1 MSDGDLI
8 SSLYPPPPP
17 YYKYF
22 TEENLNKLDAWVSAE
37 TTRQGDK
44 EEVKEEVKEE
54 EDDIKEEEEEEE
66 DKDINKDVKDINE
79 DKYINKDKDKSP
91 PGELKFLVPPTT
103 PSGTNYRGYGNIW
116 SFEDKLPS
124 LKESNWEQ
132 LYQDDD
138 ESITSEIKIKE
149 LHKLMDS
156 LLLNFLELVGIIS
169 IDPGQFEGKVKDLS
183 LILININ
190 HLLNTYRPHQSRES
204 LIMLLKKQIESKRA
218 EIAKIETVTKDIKEK
233 IIKLTDIDELNNV
246 NELEVEAEKETEDIK
261 EDVIRKLLNELVT

>member
-37 TTRQGDK
+37 TTNGDK
-44 EEVKEEVKEE
+44 EEEEVKEE
-54 EDDIKEEEEEEE
+54 DIKEDKEDINKDINE
-66 DKDINKDVKDINE
+66 DKDINKDKT
-79 DKYINKDKDKSP
+79 P
-91 PGELKFLVPPTT
+91 PGELKFLVPPTA

-204 LIMLLKKQIESKRA
+204 LIMLLKKQIESKRE

-246 NELEVEAEKETEDIK
+246 NELEIAAEKETEDIK
-261 EDVIRKLLNELVT
+261 EDVIRKLLSEF